1 MMLFEKWEKAWKNND
16 ASAWI
21 NLLHED
27 YEFKFH
33 SSGNVMKK
41 SDMTIEIMTNA
52 MKNETTKNRRCL
64 YENNEICV
72 VHQLSEFS
80 NGDKEAIML
89 VSLKKDGLF
98 WRTESG
104 ATPIK

>member
-1 MMLFEKWEKAWKNND
+1 
-16 ASAWI
+16 
-21 NLLHED
+21 
-27 YEFKFH
+27 
-33 SSGNVMKK
+33 MKK
-41 SDMTIEIMTNA
+41 SDMTIEMMTNA
-52 MKNETTKNRRCL
+52 TKNRRCL

-89 VSLKKDGLF
+89 VSLKKKDGLF

-104 ATPIK
+104 ATPIR